1 MPNLIIQ
8 LVSAVSAICGLVV
21 INFLLM
27 IYVSV
32 KRFGGSLERRHIYVI
47 STVAL
52 LFFLASIVLSMLG
65 NITA

>member
-8 LVSAVSAICGLVV
+8 LLSAVSAICGLVV

-27 IYVSV
+27 MYVSI

-47 STVAL
+47 SSVAL
-52 LFFLASIVLSMLG
+52 LFFLTSIVLSIIG